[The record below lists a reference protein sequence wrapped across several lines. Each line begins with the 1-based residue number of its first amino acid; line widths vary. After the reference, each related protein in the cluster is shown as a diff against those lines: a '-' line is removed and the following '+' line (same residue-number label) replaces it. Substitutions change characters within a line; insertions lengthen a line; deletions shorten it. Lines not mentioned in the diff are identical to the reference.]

1 MNENNL
7 QQGFVKLYRSF
18 TKWEWYDDINTR
30 LVFIHLLLTVNY
42 EPKPWHGITINRGQI
57 VTSYGKLAQDVGL
70 SVQQTRTALNRLKS
84 TREITSEG
92 HASYSVIT
100 IKNYDDY
107 QKNNKVDNK
116 QLTSEQQATN
126 KQLTTTK
133 EIKNIKNINTTTTT
147 YTENENFKFFG
158 YYKNVGLTKSDYR
171 KLQTLTQ
178 STERLNKL
186 IDELDVAIETQ
197 KEKPYNA
204 EFIHA
209 HYERLKAFY
218 EYKLKHPAG
227 NGTTNTVRYKTAEE
241 RKEEKLKEILG
252 RMNKNESG

>member
-133 EIKNIKNINTTTTT
+133 EIKNIKNINTTTT

-227 NGTTNTVRYKTAEE
+227 KQGFKSAADKKSDAIETAL
-241 RKEEKLKEILG
+241 RGIK
-252 RMNKNESG
+252 